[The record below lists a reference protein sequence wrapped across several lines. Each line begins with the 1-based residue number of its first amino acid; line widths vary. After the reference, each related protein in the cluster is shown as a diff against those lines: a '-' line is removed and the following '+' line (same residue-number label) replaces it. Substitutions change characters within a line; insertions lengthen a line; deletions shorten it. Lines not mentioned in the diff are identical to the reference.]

1 MRASASVG
9 PEPVEERWRFCPPI
23 TEGWWTWEAKKRGV
37 VVVWGR
43 RRRVVVVVRRVA
55 VDEVVA
61 RRKARWARAR
71 ENIVVGL
78 FCWRVLVYVMCL
90 S

>member
-1 MRASASVG
+1 
-9 PEPVEERWRFCPPI
+9 
-23 TEGWWTWEAKKRGV
+23 

-61 RRKARWARAR
+61 RRSARWARAR
-71 ENIVVGL
+71 ENIVVDLYG
-78 FCWRVLVYVMCL
+78 WRVLSL
-90 S
+90 SDVSASKSCEIDGLNLNLKDDLG